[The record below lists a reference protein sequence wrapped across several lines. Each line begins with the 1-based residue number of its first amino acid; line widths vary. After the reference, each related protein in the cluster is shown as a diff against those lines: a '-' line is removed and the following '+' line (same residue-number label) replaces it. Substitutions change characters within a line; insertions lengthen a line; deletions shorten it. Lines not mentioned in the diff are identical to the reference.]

1 MLQKLQLGLALRLTL
16 RTMPILLVRLGA
28 YVGFWVIALVYFA
41 ILFGVGSLL
50 ANIAGWLGVVVAIFA
65 IGGAYPLYQLANK
78 YVFYIIKAAH
88 IAVVAE
94 LLAHGELPA
103 GKSQLAWG
111 REQVVSRFGQVSI
124 MFAVDEIVEGIVK
137 AFTRTVFSIVSFLPG
152 NQSGIFNMLE
162 RLIRNAVGYVDEAI
176 LARAFWRREESVW
189 QTAQEGVVL
198 YAMCWKPLLT
208 NAVALMLLSYIPFV
222 AALILLAAPVGFL
235 VSLIS
240 APLAA
245 WSIVLVL
252 LLSLL
257 IKAAM
262 GDAFAMTAMLAAYQR
277 ETENLIPDPAMEATL
292 NQVTNRFGE
301 LKQRAL
307 DAATQRGVP
316 GFSSDASPRLNIPPA

>member
-16 RTMPILLVRLGA
+16 RTTPILLVRLGA

-277 ETENLIPDPAMEATL
+277 ETENLVPDPAMEATL
-292 NQVTNRFGE
+292 NQVTDRFGE

-307 DAATQRGVP
+307 AAATQRGVP